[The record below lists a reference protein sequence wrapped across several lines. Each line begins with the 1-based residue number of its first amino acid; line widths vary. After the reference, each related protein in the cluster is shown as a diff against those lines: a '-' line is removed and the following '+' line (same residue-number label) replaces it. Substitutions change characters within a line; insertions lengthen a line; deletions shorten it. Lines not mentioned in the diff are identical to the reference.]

1 MAKEKAYRRLDR
13 ILAEA
18 GYGTRSQ
25 VKKFIQKGHVAI
37 AGEVVTDPSTRIDAE
52 QLDVLTFDGLPV
64 LWEDELF
71 YMLNKPQGCV
81 TAKVDGRY
89 PTVMDYVPYLLI
101 HRDASPAGRLDLD
114 TEGLLI
120 ITTDGQAVHRLTSPK
135 WEVPKT
141 YRFEH
146 GGPAFTD
153 QEIALLAEGLELP
166 DHGPLKPAELRNLSE
181 TEGELVIT
189 EGIFHQVKR
198 MIEALGRSVKYLQR
212 TKFGPLSLDPL
223 LDPGEGRPL
232 TPEERDALEE
242 AIR

>member
-25 VKKFIQKGHVAI
+25 VKKYIQKGLVAI
-37 AGEVVTDPSTRIDAE
+37 ADEVITDPATRVDAE
-52 QLDVLTFDGLPV
+52 QLDDLTFEGMPV
-64 LWEDELF
+64 IWEDELF

-81 TAKVDGRY
+81 TAKTDGRY

-101 HRDASPAGRLDLD
+101 QRDASPAGRLDLD

-120 ITTDGQAVHRLTSPK
+120 LTTDGQALHRMTSPK
-135 WEVPKT
+135 WNIPKT

-146 GGPAFTD
+146 SGPAFTD
-153 QEIALLAEGLELP
+153 NEIELLAKGLDLP
-166 DHGPLKPAELRNLSE
+166 DYGLLKPAELKNLSD
-181 TEGELVIT
+181 TEGELIIT

-198 MIEALGRSVKYLQR
+198 MVEALGRNVLYLKR
-212 TKFGPLSLDPL
+212 VAFGPLTLDPL
-223 LDPGEGRPL
+223 LDPGDGRPL
-232 TPEERDALEE
+232 TPEEREALED

>member
-25 VKKFIQKGHVAI
+25 VKKYIQKGLVAI
-37 AGEVVTDPSTRIDAE
+37 ADEVITDPATRVDAE
-52 QLDVLTFDGLPV
+52 QLEDLTFEGMPV
-64 LWEDELF
+64 IWEDELF

-81 TAKVDGRY
+81 TAKTDGRY

-101 HRDASPAGRLDLD
+101 QRDASPAGRLDLD

-120 ITTDGQAVHRLTSPK
+120 LTTDGQALHRMTSPK
-135 WEVPKT
+135 WNLSKT

-146 GGPAFTD
+146 SGPAFTD
-153 QEIALLAEGLELP
+153 NEIELLAKGLDLP
-166 DHGPLKPAELRNLSE
+166 DYGLLKPAELKNLSD
-181 TEGELVIT
+181 TEGELIIT

-198 MIEALGRSVKYLQR
+198 MVEALGRNVLYLKR
-212 TKFGPLSLDPL
+212 VAFGPLTLDPL

-232 TPEERDALEE
+232 TPEEREALED